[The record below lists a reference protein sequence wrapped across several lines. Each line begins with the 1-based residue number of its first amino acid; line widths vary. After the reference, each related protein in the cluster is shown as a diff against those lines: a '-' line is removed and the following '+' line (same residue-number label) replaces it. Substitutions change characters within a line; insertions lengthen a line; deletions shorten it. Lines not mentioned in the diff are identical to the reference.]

1 MATRESILLVLIL
14 FLSMASAQ
22 SAEYRASDIC
32 FAKENPA
39 QNALIVFVLEPGM
52 RVTSLRENNN
62 WVFVTS
68 PKNNRLSGWVQKEA
82 LILTTK
88 ETAVS
93 HKTDSIRVLIPN
105 PPGSAAKK
113 DIQEPR
119 QYHIRQA
126 KEIAQR
132 RIIIASAVM
141 ALLVLILLLML
152 RLVIRNYNKNKILQ
166 AQKKPHYPPP
176 TIIHATPPE
185 PKRQRPLAPP
195 GTSFGPPA
203 PAKPPVESPKPPPA
217 GSAPVSPIPEPA
229 VKTSQETSGPESPTI
244 PKDESP
250 KPAPTGTAPVSPKP
264 EPAVKTTPPPQ
275 VTPSPESPTIPKVE
289 IPEPAPTNSAPISPM
304 PEPAVKTAPPPQET
318 PVPESPTIPK
328 VESPKLAS
336 TGTAPASPKP
346 EPVVT
351 ATPPLEPEKPT
362 IVDGIEI
369 NEDFQRALDL
379 MENTNRCIFITG
391 KAGTGKSTLLKLFV
405 QKTQKKVALLALTG
419 IAALNIGG
427 RTIHSFFKFPRH
439 MITDDD
445 IKDAYEKALYQS
457 FDAII
462 IDEIS
467 MVRADMLD
475 AIDKF
480 LRKNG
485 RDRTKP
491 FGGIQVIFFGDL
503 FQLPPIA
510 KNKDE
515 LAYLVDNFGG
525 VYFFDAPVIKT
536 VNPVMIQLQKVYR
549 QKDQNF
555 IYILDAIRTGNHN
568 HHILDT
574 LNERLDGRFQSA
586 SDQAITLTPKNAKAF
601 EINKAKLDAINS
613 KQYIFRGFLEGKFPE
628 DNLPTDMELPL
639 KAGAQVMFVKNDS
652 QKRWV
657 NGTLGKVIDLSERS
671 IKVRITAN
679 GGGTFEVMKEKW
691 EIYEHKYDPE
701 TKKIKINVIGS
712 FSQIPLKLA
721 WAITINKS
729 QGLTFDKVVIDLD
742 TGAFA
747 CGQTYVALSRCRTL
761 GGIILRKRVTDG
773 DIRVDPRVVRFM
785 ENPHAE

>member
-1 MATRESILLVLIL
+1 MATRESFLLVLIL
-14 FLSMASAQ
+14 FLSVPTLQ
-22 SAEYRASDIC
+22 SAEYRVSDIC
-32 FAKENPA
+32 FAKENPE
-39 QNALIVFVLEPGM
+39 QDALIVFVLEPGM
-52 RVTSLRENNN
+52 RVTSLRENSN
-62 WVFVTS
+62 WLLVTS

-82 LILTTK
+82 LIRTSK

-93 HKTDSIRVLIPN
+93 HKTDSIQVLTSN
-105 PPGSAAKK
+105 PPGSPAKTE
-113 DIQEPR
+113 IQNPR
-119 QYHIRQA
+119 QFHIRQA

-141 ALLVLILLLML
+141 ALLVLTLLFMV
-152 RLVIRNYNKNKILQ
+152 RLVIRNLNENKILQ
-166 AQKKPHYPPP
+166 AQKKPHYPQP
-176 TIIHATPPE
+176 TVIHTTPPE
-185 PKRQRPLAPP
+185 TQIQRPVAPP
-195 GTSFGPPA
+195 GTSSGPPA
-203 PAKPPVESPKPPPA
+203 PAKPPVESPQP
-217 GSAPVSPIPEPA
+217 
-229 VKTSQETSGPESPTI
+229 
-244 PKDESP
+244 
-250 KPAPTGTAPVSPKP
+250 PTGAEPISPKP
-264 EPAVKTTPPPQ
+264 EPVVKTTPSPQ
-275 VTPSPESPTIPKVE
+275 ETPGPVSPTIPKVE
-289 IPEPAPTNSAPISPM
+289 IPKPAPTGKAP
-304 PEPAVKTAPPPQET
+304 V
-318 PVPESPTIPK
+318 
-328 VESPKLAS
+328 
-336 TGTAPASPKP
+336 SPKP
-346 EPVVT
+346 EPRVT
-351 ATPPLEPEKPT
+351 TPPPPEPEKPT

-379 MENTNRCIFITG
+379 MENSNHCLFITG

-405 QKTQKKVALLALTG
+405 QETQKKVALLAYTG

-427 RTIHSFFKFPRH
+427 RTIHSFFKFPPH
-439 MITDDD
+439 KITDDD
-445 IKDAYEKALYQS
+445 IKDSYEKSLYQS

-485 RDRTKP
+485 RDRTKA

-510 KNKDE
+510 KKDE
-515 LAYLVDNFGG
+515 LAYLEDNFGG

-536 VNPVMIQLQKVYR
+536 VKPVTIQLQKVYR

-568 HHILDT
+568 QYILDA
-574 LNERLDGRFQSA
+574 LNERLDGNFQSVN
-586 SDQAITLTPKNAKAF
+586 DQAITLTPKNAKAF
-601 EINKAKLDAINS
+601 EINKAKLDAIDS
-613 KQYIFRGFLEGKFPE
+613 KQFIFRGFLEGKFPD

-679 GGGTFEVMKEKW
+679 GGGTFEVLKEKW

-729 QGLTFDKVVIDLD
+729 QGLTFDRVIIDLD

-747 CGQTYVALSRCRTL
+747 CGQTYVALSRCRSL